1 MFLLRPSDEVNEI
14 IGYFLAVLSGERGI
28 SLHAVTALSNHIH
41 EVLTDPRR
49 KIIDFLRDFHSLVA
63 RHTNARFGDFEN
75 LWASAPT
82 SRIRCAKPEDVI
94 DKMAYTAANPVSSF
108 LVKFRKSWP
117 GLQMAWP
124 APPRKFKRPFG
135 FLREETGRWPEEATL
150 TMTRP
155 PGYDDLDDAELA
167 ELLAFCTGAKED
179 MAREKAAKESIP
191 FVGRRAVRRQ
201 SRYARPRTR
210 EPRFERSPRHA
221 CKDKWLRID
230 VSWPTSSGSPSTRTP
245 TGAAAAARPT
255 SSSRM
260 APTFSASSTT
270 SWSRRHHIESAKF
283 APGPA
288 RQSASPGR
296 GASGCGY
303 RAIVNARIGAS

>member
-14 IGYFLAVLSGERGI
+14 IGYFLAVLSGEKGI
-28 SLHAVTALSNHIH
+28 SLHAVTALSNHMH
-41 EVLTDPRR
+41 EVLTDPRCE
-49 KIIDFLRDFHSLVA
+49 IINFLRELHSLVA
-63 RHTNARFGDFEN
+63 RHINARFGDFEN

-82 SRIRCAKPEDVI
+82 SRIRCAKPGDVI

-124 APPRKFKRPFG
+124 APPRTFKRPFG
-135 FLREETGRWPEEATL
+135 FLRDKTGRWPEEATL

-179 MAREKAAKESIP
+179 MAREKAEKEGIP
-191 FVGRRAVRRQ
+191 FVGRRAIRRQ

-221 CKDKWLRID
+221 CKDKWLRIERLLADQQWLAEYKDAYWRRRGGEPD
-230 VSWPTSSGSPSTRTP
+230 VVFPYGTYLLRVEHNVLV
-245 TGAAAAARPT
+245 
-255 SSSRM
+255 
-260 APTFSASSTT
+260 APPP
-270 SWSRRHHIESAKF
+270 H
-283 APGPA
+283 
-288 RQSASPGR
+288 
-296 GASGCGY
+296 
-303 RAIVNARIGAS
+303 